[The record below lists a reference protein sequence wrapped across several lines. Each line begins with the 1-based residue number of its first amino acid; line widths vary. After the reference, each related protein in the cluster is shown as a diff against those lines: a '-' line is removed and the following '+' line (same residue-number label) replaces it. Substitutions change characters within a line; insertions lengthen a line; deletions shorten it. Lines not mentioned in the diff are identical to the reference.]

1 VTLMKRGK
9 KIVVGSQEGVLS
21 IFDMANMVD
30 ISDRFPGHPQSVDAL
45 VAVSEDLVLTGS
57 SDGVIRVISILPN
70 KMLGI
75 VGEHSDWPVERLALS
90 PDGNVLASAVR
101 AAQAGIT
108 RASHATEACK
118 PRSRTTTQ

>member
-1 VTLMKRGK
+1 MKRGK

-21 IFDMANMVD
+21 IFDMANIVD

-45 VAVSEDLVLTGS
+45 VAVSDDLVLTGS

-101 AAQAGIT
+101 VAQAGIT